1 MTSAQVKAKMI
12 PLATQG
18 IRRLLALRRDPAA
31 RSELR
36 CWIRHLRAA
45 RGIAV

>member
-1 MTSAQVKAKMI
+1 MTAPEVRAQMI
-12 PLATQG
+12 PLATRG
-18 IRRLLALRRDPAA
+18 IRRLLPVRRDPAA

-45 RGIAV
+45 RNIQT

>member
-1 MTSAQVKAKMI
+1 MTAAQVKTMME
-12 PLATQG
+12 PLALRG
-18 IRRLLALRRDPAA
+18 IRRLLAVRRDPAA

-45 RGIAV
+45 RGITV